1 MRRLAFLL
9 MALVLV
15 LGAAACGGGEDESAS
30 PETVE
35 GTLSTDT
42 SGAGGE
48 GETSAET
55 GEGTVSTDTSGAGG
69 DSAAEGNAEN
79 GKSLFASN
87 GCGGCHIYGPAGS
100 SGNAGPNLDEAQ
112 PDFDEAYDQIEKGGG
127 GMPAFGDRLSDQEI
141 ADLAAFVSQGG

>member
-9 MALVLV
+9 VGLVLV

-42 SGAGGE
+42 SGAGG
-48 GETSAET
+48 
-55 GEGTVSTDTSGAGG
+55 
-69 DSAAEGNAEN
+69 DSSAEGNAEN

-87 GCGGCHIYGPAGS
+87 GCGGCHTYGPAGS
-100 SGNAGPNLDEAQ
+100 SGNAGPNLDELQ
-112 PDFDEAYDQIEKGGG
+112 PEFDEAYDQIEKGGG